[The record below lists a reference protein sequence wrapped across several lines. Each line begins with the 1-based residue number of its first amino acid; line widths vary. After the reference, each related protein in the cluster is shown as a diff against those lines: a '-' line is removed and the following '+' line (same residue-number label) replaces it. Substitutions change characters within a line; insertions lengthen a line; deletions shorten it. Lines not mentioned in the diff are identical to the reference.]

1 MLKGVECMKN
11 IFLFTVLFITPSI
24 LISNNTIDGNQ
35 VFSNQSSNSTK
46 EVSRDSINDQSN
58 KDKVVVKKETL
69 SSTEFKN
76 LDIFDLSSLNFYWIT
91 K

>member
-1 MLKGVECMKN
+1 MKN